1 MILTALVILA
11 ALKPSMRGSPSG
23 NKNFNFAKS
32 SCNLAS
38 VPTMPDANS
47 LMDLTS
53 SEKITRSISDIR
65 QNNVELFSKRDNVT
79 METDAIFYTNK
90 KARSKS

>member
-1 MILTALVILA
+1 
-11 ALKPSMRGSPSG
+11 MRGSPSG

-38 VPTMPDANS
+38 VPTMPGANS

-53 SEKITRSISDIR
+53 SEKITRPISDIR
-65 QNNVELFSKRDNVT
+65 QNNVELFSKRVDVT

-90 KARSKS
+90 KVRSKS

>member
-1 MILTALVILA
+1 
-11 ALKPSMRGSPSG
+11 
-23 NKNFNFAKS
+23 
-32 SCNLAS
+32 
-38 VPTMPDANS
+38 MPGANS

-65 QNNVELFSKRDNVT
+65 QNNVELFSKRVDVT

-90 KARSKS
+90 KVRSKS